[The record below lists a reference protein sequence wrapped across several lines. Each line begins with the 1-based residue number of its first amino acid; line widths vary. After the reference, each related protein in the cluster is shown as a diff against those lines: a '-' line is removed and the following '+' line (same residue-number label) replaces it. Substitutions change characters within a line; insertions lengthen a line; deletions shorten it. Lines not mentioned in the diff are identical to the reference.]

1 MATAGANRRRD
12 GREVMALKLDDY
24 RLLGRSGLRVSP
36 LALGT
41 MTFGVGQGSWGSSEE
56 DAKGLVDMFIDRGG
70 NFIDTADF
78 YGQMGG
84 SEEWLG
90 RLVKGRRNPLVISTK
105 YSLTT
110 QPGNPNAAGNHRKN
124 MVLSVEDSLR
134 RMGTDY
140 IDLLYLHMW
149 DFRTPVDEIL
159 RAFDDLVR
167 SGKVLYIGL
176 SDTPAWQASR
186 MQAIAELRGWTQFC
200 ALQIAYSLVERTVER
215 EMIPMAQEMGMGV
228 SPWAPLGQGV
238 LTGKYTRADLIPGS
252 MDDISSRKAIN
263 AVTGK
268 LTEKNLQIA
277 DEVVAV
283 AKEIGCTA
291 AQVALAWTLHNPAV
305 CSPVV
310 GVRTPAQLEDNL
322 GALDIDFS
330 ADQLARLDAISA
342 VPKVFPLDVL
352 KSPAESF
359 MMGGVRV
366 QER

>member
-1 MATAGANRRRD
+1 MQ
-12 GREVMALKLDDY
+12 LDDY

-41 MTFGVGQGSWGSSEE
+41 MTFGVGAGSWGSSEDE
-56 DAKGLVDMFIDRGG
+56 AREMVDMFIERGG
-70 NFIDTADF
+70 NFIDTANF
-78 YGQMGG
+78 YGQMGQ

-90 RLVKGRRNPLVISTK
+90 RLVKGRRHPLVISTK

-110 QPGNPNAAGNHRKN
+110 EPGNPNASGNQRKN
-124 MVLSVEDSLR
+124 MVLAVEDSLR
-134 RMGTDY
+134 RMQTDY

-186 MQAIAELRGWTQFC
+186 MQAIAEIRGWTQFC
-200 ALQIAYSLVERTVER
+200 ALQISYSLVERTVER
-215 EMIPMAQEMGMGV
+215 EMIPMAKEMGLGV

-238 LTGKYTRADLIPGS
+238 LTGKYTRDDLIPGS

-268 LTEKNLQIA
+268 LTEKNLDIA
-277 DEVVAV
+277 DLVVEMAR
-283 AKEIGCTA
+283 ELNCSP
-291 AQVALAWTLHNPAV
+291 AQLALAWTLVNPAV
-305 CSPVV
+305 VSPVV
-310 GVRTPAQLEDNL
+310 GVRTPAQLTDNL
-322 GALDIDFS
+322 GALDVTLTPEHI
-330 ADQLARLDAISA
+330 AKLDEISA

-352 KSPAESF
+352 KSPAEG
-359 MMGGVRV
+359 MMFGNVKV
-366 QER
+366 EERA

>member
-1 MATAGANRRRD
+1 M
-12 GREVMALKLDDY
+12 MALQLDDY

-41 MTFGVGQGSWGSSEE
+41 MTFRVGGGSWGSSDEE
-56 DAKGLVDMFIDRGG
+56 ARAMVDTYIDRGG

-78 YGQMGG
+78 YGQMGQ
-84 SEEWLG
+84 SEVLLG
-90 RLVKGRRNPLVISTK
+90 ELVKGRRDRLVISTK

-110 QPGNPNAAGNHRKN
+110 EPGNPNASGNHRKN

-159 RAFDDLVR
+159 RSFDDLVR

-186 MQAIAELRGWTQFC
+186 MQAIAELRGWTRFC
-200 ALQIAYSLVERTVER
+200 ALQISYSLVERTVER
-215 EMIPMAQEMGMGV
+215 EMIPMAREMGLGV

-238 LTGKYTRADLIPGS
+238 LTGKYTRADLVPGS
-252 MDDISSRKAIN
+252 MDDIGSRKAIN

-268 LTEKNLQIA
+268 LSAKNLDIA
-277 DEVVAV
+277 DEVVAI
-283 AKEIGCTA
+283 AGEIGCTP
-291 AQVALAWTLHNPAV
+291 AQLAVAWTLANPAV
-305 CSPVV
+305 CSPVI

-322 GALDIDFS
+322 GALAVDLS
-330 ADQLARLDAISA
+330 AEHLARLDAISA
-342 VPKVFPLDVL
+342 VEPVFPIDVL
-352 KSPAESF
+352 KGPAEG
-359 MMGGVRV
+359 MMFGGVKV

>member
-1 MATAGANRRRD
+1 MSTS
-12 GREVMALKLDDY
+12 LDHY

-41 MTFGVGQGSWGSSEE
+41 MTFGVGPGSWGSSEE
-56 DAKGLVDMFIDRGG
+56 EAKAMIDMFIDRGG

-90 RLVKGRRNPLVISTK
+90 KLVKGRRDPLVISTK

-110 QPGNPNAAGNHRKN
+110 EPGNPNASGNHRKN
-124 MVLSVEDSLR
+124 MVLSVEASLK
-134 RMGTDY
+134 RMQTDY

-167 SGKVLYIGL
+167 AGKVLYIGL

-200 ALQIAYSLVERTVER
+200 ALQIQYSLVERTVER
-215 EMIPMAQEMGMGV
+215 ELFPMALEMGMGV
-228 SPWAPLGQGV
+228 SPWAPLGQGM
-238 LTGKYTRADLIPGS
+238 LTGKYTRDDLKLGSGS
-252 MDDISSRKAIN
+252 MDDIGSRKAIN
-263 AVTGK
+263 AMTGK
-268 LTEKNLQIA
+268 LTARNLDIA
-277 DEVVAV
+277 DVVVEVAG
-283 AKEIGCTA
+283 EIGCTP
-291 AQVALAWTLHNPAV
+291 AQVALAWSLLDPAV

-310 GVRTPAQLEDNL
+310 GVRTPRQLEDNL
-322 GALDIDFS
+322 GALDVTFS
-330 ADQLARLDAISA
+330 EDQVARLDEVSK
-342 VPKVFPLDVL
+342 VPPVFPIDVL
-352 KSPAESF
+352 KSPAEG
-359 MMGGVRV
+359 MMFGNVTV
-366 QER
+366 EERN

>member
-1 MATAGANRRRD
+1 MAIA
-12 GREVMALKLDDY
+12 LDDY

-41 MTFGVGQGSWGSSEE
+41 MTFGVGAGSWGSTEE
-56 DAKGLVDMFIDRGG
+56 EAKAMVDMFVDRGG

-78 YGQMGG
+78 YGQMGQ

-90 RLVKGRRNPLVISTK
+90 RLVTGRRDRMVISTK

-110 QPGNPNAAGNHRKN
+110 EPGNPNAAGNHRKN
-124 MVLSVEDSLR
+124 MVKSVEDSLR
-134 RMGTDY
+134 RLGTDY

-167 SGKVLYIGL
+167 AGKILYIGL

-200 ALQIAYSLVERTVER
+200 ALQICFSLVERTVER
-215 EMIPMAQEMGMGV
+215 EMIPMAREMGMGV

-238 LTGKYTRADLIPGS
+238 LTGKYTRDDLVAGS

-268 LTEKNLQIA
+268 LTARNLDIA
-277 DEVVAV
+277 DVVV
-283 AKEIGCTA
+283 GIAKEIGCTP
-291 AQVALAWTLHNPAV
+291 AQLALAWTLVNPAV

-322 GALDIDFS
+322 GALDITIS
-330 ADQLARLDAISA
+330 ADQLSRLNEISA
-342 VPKVFPLDVL
+342 VPPVFPMDVL
-352 KSPAESF
+352 KSPAEG
-359 MMGGVRV
+359 MMFGNVKV
-366 QER
+366 AERG

>member
-1 MATAGANRRRD
+1 MA
-12 GREVMALKLDDY
+12 MQLDDY
-24 RLLGRSGLRVSP
+24 QLLGRSGLRVSP

-41 MTFGVGQGSWGSSEE
+41 MTFGVGAGSWGSSEDE
-56 DAKGLVDMFIDRGG
+56 ARQMVDMYIDRGG

-78 YGQMGG
+78 YGQMGQ

-90 RLVKGRRNPLVISTK
+90 KLVKGRRDPLVISTK

-110 QPGNPNAAGNHRKN
+110 QPGNPNASGNHRKN
-124 MVLSVEDSLR
+124 MVLSVENSLR

-159 RAFDDLVR
+159 RSFDDLVR

-186 MQAIAELRGWTQFC
+186 MQAIAELRGWSQFC
-200 ALQIAYSLVERTVER
+200 ALQISYSLVERTVER
-215 EMIPMAQEMGMGV
+215 EMIPMAREMGLGV

-238 LTGKYTRADLIPGS
+238 LTGKYTREDLIPGS

-277 DEVVAV
+277 DLVVEI
-283 AKEIGCTA
+283 AKEIGCTP
-291 AQVALAWTLHNPAV
+291 AQLAVAWTLKNPAV
-305 CSPVV
+305 RSPVV

-322 GALDIDFS
+322 GALAVEISD
-330 ADQLARLDAISA
+330 DQLARLEDISA
-342 VPKVFPLDVL
+342 VPPVFPIDVL
-352 KSPAESF
+352 KSPAEG
-359 MMGGVRV
+359 MMFGNVRV
-366 QER
+366 EER

>member
-1 MATAGANRRRD
+1 MA
-12 GREVMALKLDDY
+12 MQLDDY

-41 MTFGVGQGSWGSSEE
+41 MTFGVGEGSWGSSEDE
-56 DAKGLVDMFIDRGG
+56 AKAMVDMFIERGG

-78 YGQMGG
+78 YGQLGG

-90 RLVKGRRNPLVISTK
+90 RLTKGRRNPLVISTK

-134 RMGTDY
+134 RMQTDY

-167 SGKVLYIGL
+167 AGKVLYIGL

-200 ALQIAYSLVERTVER
+200 ALQICYSLIERTVER
-215 EMIPMAQEMGMGV
+215 EMIPMALEMGMGV

-238 LTGKYTRADLIPGS
+238 LTGKYTRADLDLGAGS
-252 MDDISSRKAIN
+252 MDDIGSRKSIN
-263 AVTGK
+263 AMTGK
-268 LTEKNLQIA
+268 LTAKNLDVA
-277 DEVVAV
+277 DVVVEVAR
-283 AKEIGCTA
+283 ELGCTA
-291 AQVALAWTLHNPAV
+291 AQLALAWTLKNPAV

-310 GVRTPAQLEDNL
+310 GVRTSAQLEDNL
-322 GALDIDFS
+322 GALAVDIS
-330 ADQLARLDAISA
+330 PEQLVRLNAVSA
-342 VPKVFPLDVL
+342 VPSVFPMDML
-352 KSPAESF
+352 KGPAEGF
-359 MMGGVRV
+359 MMGGVKV
-366 QER
+366 EERG

>member
-1 MATAGANRRRD
+1 M
-12 GREVMALKLDDY
+12 KLDDY

-41 MTFGVGQGSWGSSEE
+41 MTFRVGEGASWGSSDEE
-56 DAKGLVDMFIDRGG
+56 ARQMVDMYLDRGG

-78 YGQMGG
+78 YGQLGQ
-84 SEEWLG
+84 SEVLLG
-90 RLVKGRRNPLVISTK
+90 EILKGRRDPVVISTK

-110 QPGNPNAAGNHRKN
+110 QPGNPNASGNHRKN
-124 MVLSVEDSLR
+124 MVKSVEDSLK
-134 RMGTDY
+134 RMQTDY

-167 SGKVLYIGL
+167 AGKILYIGL

-200 ALQIAYSLVERTVER
+200 ALQICYSMVERTVER
-215 EMIPMAQEMGMGV
+215 EMIPMAKEMGMGV

-238 LTGKYTRADLIPGS
+238 LTGKYTRDDLIPGDMS
-252 MDDISSRKAIN
+252 DISSRKAIN

-268 LTEKNLQIA
+268 LTAKNLDIA
-277 DEVVAV
+277 DVAVEV
-283 AKEIGCTA
+283 AKEIGCTP
-291 AQVALAWTLHNPAV
+291 AQLAVAWTLKNPAV
-305 CSPVV
+305 CSPVI

-322 GALDIDFS
+322 GALDVEISDE
-330 ADQLARLDAISA
+330 QMARLDEISA
-342 VPKVFPLDVL
+342 VPPVFPIDVL
-352 KSPAESF
+352 KSPAEG
-359 MMGGVRV
+359 MMFGEVSV
-366 QER
+366 EERG